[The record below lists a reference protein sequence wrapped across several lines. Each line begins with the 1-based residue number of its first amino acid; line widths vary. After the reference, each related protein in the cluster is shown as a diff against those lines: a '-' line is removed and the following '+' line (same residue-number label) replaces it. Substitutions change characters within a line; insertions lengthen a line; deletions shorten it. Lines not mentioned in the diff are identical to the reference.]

1 MCDPENPSD
10 NSIVNTGRLNNT
22 PVGNITLN
30 SIMESIIRQRQLC
43 AENILKKSFDVAF
56 TNSHNDFWFD
66 LFTQAFLS
74 PALENSVDGPGDDLL
89 FFVHLKQNDKK
100 VI

>member
-43 AENILKKSFDVAF
+43 A
-56 TNSHNDFWFD
+56 
-66 LFTQAFLS
+66 
-74 PALENSVDGPGDDLL
+74 G
-89 FFVHLKQNDKK
+89 
-100 VI
+100 